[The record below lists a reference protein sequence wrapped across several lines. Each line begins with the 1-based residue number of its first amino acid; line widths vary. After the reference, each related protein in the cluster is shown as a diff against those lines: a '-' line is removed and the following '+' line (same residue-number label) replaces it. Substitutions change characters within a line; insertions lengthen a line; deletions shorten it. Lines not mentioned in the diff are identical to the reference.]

1 MAARLQLAAIW
12 QKQSRKED
20 ACGLRIQVSTVI
32 SPGIFQHPGLP
43 ACFLPLIMDLPRPSQ
58 AKLPKLGRVDKRD
71 SSGSRPMIQA
81 HLYVG
86 DELGTQPDIRR

>member
-1 MAARLQLAAIW
+1 MDKWSHTLVSNSEWSELVAIYMHSDRHRLWYDSGHADGRQEA
-12 QKQSRKED
+12 
-20 ACGLRIQVSTVI
+20 
-32 SPGIFQHPGLP
+32 
-43 ACFLPLIMDLPRPSQ
+43 
-58 AKLPKLGRVDKRD
+58 LGRVDKRD

>member
-1 MAARLQLAAIW
+1 MEKVLAAGTARMTTG
-12 QKQSRKED
+12 SRQGVID
-20 ACGLRIQVSTVI
+20 GLEQ
-32 SPGIFQHPGLP
+32 
-43 ACFLPLIMDLPRPSQ
+43 AFLAEMLKY
-58 AKLPKLGRVDKRD
+58 AGLGRVDKRD

>member
-1 MAARLQLAAIW
+1 MQSDFSPAAVLKDFIA
-12 QKQSRKED
+12 S
-20 ACGLRIQVSTVI
+20 
-32 SPGIFQHPGLP
+32 LP
-43 ACFLPLIMDLPRPSQ
+43 DTIRDLVVARC
-58 AKLPKLGRVDKRD
+58 ALGRVDKRD